1 VKKIQ
6 IHLNENKEI
15 EGIKLIGWE
24 YEKTRADEDGWPQ
37 KIRSFGKTTNADNI
51 CSECEIDL
59 ARDEVITGLSY
70 RKSTAGVE
78 KIRKFLEI
86 FEYLIDPISQWI
98 QMQYV
103 D

>member
-1 VKKIQ
+1 MKKIQ
-6 IHLNENKEI
+6 IHINENQAV

-24 YEKTRADEDGWPQ
+24 YENAGWDGWPQ

-78 KIRKFLEI
+78 KIRVFLKFLNVC
-86 FEYLIDPISQWI
+86 IDPISQWN

>member
-1 VKKIQ
+1 MKKIQ
-6 IHLNENKEI
+6 IHLNENKAI

-78 KIRKFLEI
+78 KIPNFPEI
-86 FEYLIDPISQWI
+86 FESLIDPISQWI

>member
-1 VKKIQ
+1 MQKIQ
-6 IHLNENKEI
+6 IHLNENQAI

-37 KIRSFGKTTNADNI
+37 KSRSFGKTTNADNI

-78 KIRKFLEI
+78 KIRVFLKFLNVC
-86 FEYLIDPISQWI
+86 IDPISQ
-98 QMQYV
+98 
-103 D
+103 

>member
-1 VKKIQ
+1 MKKIQ
-6 IHLNENKEI
+6 IHINENQAV

-24 YEKTRADEDGWPQ
+24 YENAGWDGWPQ

-78 KIRKFLEI
+78 KIRVFLKFLNVC
-86 FEYLIDPISQWI
+86 IDPISQ
-98 QMQYV
+98 
-103 D
+103 